1 MLLLFLANGCNKDYH
16 NTHSNYL
23 LQINKLHM
31 YLFQEEMPQTDQKIN
46 LHASPIMI
54 KIINFKDMVEKN
66 KMLLF
71 LTETTKKKTTKC

>member
-1 MLLLFLANGCNKDYH
+1 
-16 NTHSNYL
+16 
-23 LQINKLHM
+23 M

-46 LHASPIMI
+46 LHTSPIMI

>member
-1 MLLLFLANGCNKDYH
+1 
-16 NTHSNYL
+16 
-23 LQINKLHM
+23 M